1 MKGCDMM
8 KKRFLTLILALLL
21 SALAFM
27 AAGCDISE
35 KIDELSGLEK
45 DTGRVLVSGKTYL
58 IVYDDGDF
66 LVMNNISDNDKLFD
80 GLDNGDK
87 IEIYRKGE
95 IAESYPAQCYV
106 EKCKKIA
113 DGNISDVSQKA
124 VDTLRS
130 LGWVIG
136 EIESE

>member
-1 MKGCDMM
+1 M
-8 KKRFLTLILALLL
+8 R
-21 SALAFM
+21 
-27 AAGCDISE
+27 
-35 KIDELSGLEK
+35 GLEK

-58 IVYDDGDF
+58 IVYDDGEF
-66 LVMNNISDNDKLFD
+66 LVMNNVSDNDKLFD

-87 IEIYRKGE
+87 IEIYRKDE

-106 EKCKKIA
+106 EKCKKTE
-113 DGNISDVSQKA
+113 DGDISNLPRKA

-136 EIESE
+136 ESE

>member
-1 MKGCDMM
+1 MM

-21 SALAFM
+21 SALALM
-27 AAGCDISE
+27 ASGCDISE

-66 LVMNNISDNDKLFD
+66 LVMNNVSDNDKLFD

-95 IAESYPAQCYV
+95 IA
-106 EKCKKIA
+106 
-113 DGNISDVSQKA
+113 
-124 VDTLRS
+124 
-130 LGWVIG
+130 
-136 EIESE
+136 